1 MKEVVRNYST
11 RDLINVM
18 REKRDKAQ
26 DYELRLFHL
35 PQSSRPNA
43 SNAFTDYDQ
52 QQQLVVC
59 SRYRVDPVA
68 VKHLLVECISHCTVS
83 GTKDL

>member
-1 MKEVVRNYST
+1 MKEVVRNDST
-11 RDLINVM
+11 RDLITVM
-18 REKRDKAQ
+18 REERDKAQ
-26 DYELRLFHL
+26 EYELRLFHL